1 MLEEE
6 RISKEIRDLRS
17 GNKIIVFTNGCF
29 DLLHQ
34 GHINLISTS
43 STFGDVLV
51 VGLNSDE
58 SVKRLKGDKRP
69 IQNIKERKNA
79 LIATGY
85 VDKVY
90 TFEKDTPLDL
100 ILQIKPDIIVKGGD
114 YVAEDVVGY
123 NEVIDWGGEIKIVP
137 ITPGFSTTSIIEKMK

>member
-6 RISKEIRDLRS
+6 RISKEIRDLRL

-69 IQNIKERKNA
+69 IQNVKDRKNA

-90 TFEKDTPLDL
+90 TFKRDTPLDL
-100 ILQIKPDIIVKGGD
+100 ILKVKPDIIVKGGD

-123 NEVIDWGGEIKIVP
+123 SEVINWGGEIKIVP
-137 ITPGFSTTSIIEKMK
+137 ITPGFSTTSIIEKMR

>member
-1 MLEEE
+1 MLEQD
-6 RISKEIRDLRS
+6 RISKEISDLRS
-17 GNKIIVFTNGCF
+17 GNKTVVFTNGCF

-34 GHINLISTS
+34 GHIDLISTS
-43 STFGDVLV
+43 STFGNILV

-69 IQNIKERKNA
+69 MQNVKERTSA

-100 ILQIKPDIIVKGGD
+100 ILEIKPDIIVKGGD

-123 NEVIDWGGEIKIVP
+123 SEVINWGGEIKIVP
-137 ITPGFSTTSIIEKMK
+137 ITPGFSTTSIIEKMR

>member
-34 GHINLISTS
+34 GHMDLISTS

-58 SVKRLKGDKRP
+58 SVNRLKGDKRP

-90 TFEKDTPLDL
+90 TFEKDTPIDL

-114 YVAEDVVGY
+114 YDAEDVVGY
-123 NEVIDWGGEIKIVP
+123 NEAIDLGGEIKIVP
-137 ITPGFSTTSIIEKMK
+137 ITPGFSTTSIIEKRK

>member
-1 MLEEE
+1 M
-6 RISKEIRDLRS
+6 
-17 GNKIIVFTNGCF
+17 
-29 DLLHQ
+29 
-34 GHINLISTS
+34 S
-43 STFGDVLV
+43 STFGNILV

-114 YVAEDVVGY
+114 YDAEDVVGY
-123 NEVIDWGGEIKIVP
+123 NEAIDWGGEIKIVP

>member
-1 MLEEE
+1 MLEQD
-6 RISKEIRDLRS
+6 RISKEISDLRS
-17 GNKIIVFTNGCF
+17 GNKTVVFTNGCF

-34 GHINLISTS
+34 GHIDLISIS
-43 STFGDVLV
+43 STFGNILV

-69 IQNIKERKNA
+69 MQNVKERTSA

-100 ILQIKPDIIVKGGD
+100 ILEIKPDIIVKGGD

-123 NEVIDWGGEIKIVP
+123 SEVINWGGEIKIVP
-137 ITPGFSTTSIIEKMK
+137 ITPGFSTTSIIEKMR

>member
-1 MLEEE
+1 MLEQD
-6 RISKEIRDLRS
+6 RISKEISDLKS
-17 GNKIIVFTNGCF
+17 GNKTVVFTNGCF

-34 GHINLISTS
+34 GHIDLISMS
-43 STFGDVLV
+43 STFGNILV

-69 IQNIKERKNA
+69 IQNVKERTSA

-85 VDKVY
+85 VDQVY

-100 ILQIKPDIIVKGGD
+100 ILKIKPDIIVKGGD

-123 NEVIDWGGEIKIVP
+123 SEVINWGGEIKIVP
-137 ITPGFSTTSIIEKMK
+137 ITPGFSTTSIIEKMR

>member
-34 GHINLISTS
+34 GHMDLISTS

-123 NEVIDWGGEIKIVP
+123 NEANDWGGEIKIVP

>member
-1 MLEEE
+1 MLEQD
-6 RISKEIRDLRS
+6 RISKEISDLRS
-17 GNKIIVFTNGCF
+17 GNKIVVFTNGCF

-34 GHINLISTS
+34 GHLDIISMS
-43 STFGDVLV
+43 STFGDILV
-51 VGLNSDE
+51 IGLNSDE

-69 IQNIKERKNA
+69 IQNVKERKNA

-90 TFEKDTPLDL
+90 TFERDTPLDL
-100 ILQIKPDIIVKGGD
+100 ILKIKPDIIVKGGD

-123 NEVIDWGGEIKIVP
+123 SEVINWGGKVKIVP
-137 ITPGFSTTSIIEKMK
+137 ITPGFSTTSIIEKMR

>member
-6 RISKEIRDLRS
+6 RISKEIRDLRL

-34 GHINLISTS
+34 GHMDLISTS

-90 TFEKDTPLDL
+90 IFEKDTPLDL

-114 YVAEDVVGY
+114 YIAEDVVGY
-123 NEVIDWGGEIKIVP
+123 NEAIDWGGEIKIVP